1 MSHDTDISDE
11 RVGPLEALGLDTG
24 TNLKNPH
31 DMFG

>member
-24 TNLKNPH
+24 RTLMTCLDKN
-31 DMFG
+31 